1 MKECVVE
8 NIEITLF
15 FDTGH
20 WVVVDLSKV
29 NAILEKKPEEP
40 QQRWL
45 LQIIHRMSRL
55 FYLTIQNVRTSV
67 VTFLSNVNC
76 DVIRL
81 IAQQTRRILDIVI
94 VDITTSPSCLDK
106 NFTNQDRLKKTLA
119 EKMQALSG
127 ATAPLYGS

>member
-8 NIEITLF
+8 NVEITLL

-45 LQIIHRMSRL
+45 LQIIHRLSAHICRH
-55 FYLTIQNVRTSV
+55 
-67 VTFLSNVNC
+67 FLEQ
-76 DVIRL
+76 REL
-81 IAQQTRRILDIVI
+81 
-94 VDITTSPSCLDK
+94 
-106 NFTNQDRLKKTLA
+106 
-119 EKMQALSG
+119 
-127 ATAPLYGS
+127 